1 MVYGNKGMGKTTA
14 AIAFCQSGSNR
25 LYFSFKNIDADIA
38 PVIFSEHLDTLPP
51 SDSWDSFFENISS
64 KDAAEILK
72 RAETLVMPAV
82 STTALLQ
89 KTFGSSVKY
98 TFSDPDRKRRP
109 VYRDESLRGLYG
121 WKKKFKEME

>member
-1 MVYGNKGMGKTTA
+1 MKKEVYINEYRDYRKGLREPGNRELYIDSVVKHY
-14 AIAFCQSGSNR
+14 GSNFAEAFNTEVYDLIIR
-25 LYFSFKNIDADIA
+25 M
-38 PVIFSEHLDTLPP
+38 
-51 SDSWDSFFENISS
+51 DSFFENISS

-109 VYRDESLRGLYG
+109 VYRVESLRGLYG

>member
-1 MVYGNKGMGKTTA
+1 MKKEVYINEYRDYRKGLREPGNRELYIDSVVKHY
-14 AIAFCQSGSNR
+14 GSNFAEAFNTEVYDLIIR
-25 LYFSFKNIDADIA
+25 M
-38 PVIFSEHLDTLPP
+38 
-51 SDSWDSFFENISS
+51 DSFFENISS
-64 KDAAEILK
+64 NDAAEILK
-72 RAETLVMPAV
+72 RAETLAMPAV

>member
-1 MVYGNKGMGKTTA
+1 MKKEVYINEYRDYRKGLREPGNRELYIDSVVKHY
-14 AIAFCQSGSNR
+14 GSNFAEAFNTEVYDLIIR
-25 LYFSFKNIDADIA
+25 M
-38 PVIFSEHLDTLPP
+38 
-51 SDSWDSFFENISS
+51 DSFFENISS

-72 RAETLVMPAV
+72 RAETLAMPSI

-98 TFSDPDRKRRP
+98 TFSDTDRKRRP